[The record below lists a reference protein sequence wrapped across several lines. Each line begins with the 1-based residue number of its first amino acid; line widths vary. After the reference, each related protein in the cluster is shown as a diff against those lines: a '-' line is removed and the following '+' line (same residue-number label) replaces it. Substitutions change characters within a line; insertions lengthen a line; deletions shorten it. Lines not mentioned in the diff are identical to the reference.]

1 VFGPFASD
9 PTVSRL
15 IDLLAA
21 DAERSL
27 AAINTAR
34 AAARAAARRLAGGH
48 ATCAARP
55 DTIPEPREQ
64 PAGTGAPGD
73 TGRTVT
79 P

>member
-48 ATCAARP
+48 AT
-55 DTIPEPREQ
+55 
-64 PAGTGAPGD
+64 
-73 TGRTVT
+73 
-79 P
+79 